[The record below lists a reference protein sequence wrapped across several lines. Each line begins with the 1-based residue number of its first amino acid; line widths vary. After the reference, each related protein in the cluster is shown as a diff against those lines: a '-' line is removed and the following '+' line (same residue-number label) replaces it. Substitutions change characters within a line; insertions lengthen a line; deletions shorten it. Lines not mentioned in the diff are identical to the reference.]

1 MSAPAVASELHKGFF
16 EDMGPQERS
25 ALFAWCGFIVTFAG
39 VRAVTYS
46 VRAGRGPCRNVSV
59 GKAHLHHYLW
69 GIALL
74 GAVGAIAVRGSDETR
89 RHPVVALCYGTGS
102 ALIVDEF
109 ALLLDLEDVYWAR
122 RGRVSV
128 DLGVGLAAA
137 GGTAFAAKPLL
148 QRLYHHVIRKT
159 ATQ

>member
-1 MSAPAVASELHKGFF
+1 VSAPAVAAELHRGFF
-16 EDMGPQERS
+16 EDMGPEERS
-25 ALFAWCGFIVTFAG
+25 ALFAWCGFIATFAG
-39 VRAVTYS
+39 ARAITYS
-46 VRAGRGPCRNVSV
+46 VRAGCGPCRNVSV

-74 GAVGAIAVRGSDETR
+74 GAVGAIAVRGSNETR

-109 ALLLDLEDVYWAR
+109 ALLLDLQDVYWAR
-122 RGRVSV
+122 RGRISV
-128 DLGVGLAAA
+128 DLGVGLAAL
-137 GGTAFAAKPLL
+137 GGTAFAAKPVL
-148 QRLYHHVIRKT
+148 QRLYHHVARKA